1 MKNKKGLIAG
11 IVILLVLI
19 GVYVGLKVAGPEEE
33 EKQTEEKEI
42 TAFEVKAEDISQ
54 VFIENDDVQYTF
66 VKEEDTWKYA
76 EDENL
81 PLNQAIVSNIVSGL
95 TSVKA
100 QRELVDIE
108 DFADYGLSEPKLKV
122 TITDKNNEQ
131 TVLNFGDDNEAVSG
145 TYISIGNNEKT
156 YLVNSS
162 LKTELQ
168 FEKNDLAQ
176 IEELPQI
183 AVGNIKKIE
192 ISSEIGTKTL
202 QEGEVGGLWTL
213 YKEDGSQVSVDTS
226 KVNDYMNYFS
236 SLSLMNFISYDTSD
250 LSAYGLDHPKK
261 ITVFYEEEQE
271 SEDTSEETEGEEQ
284 AEEDEEPVMIQKEFA
299 LFVGDADETGN
310 YYVKTADE
318 SYIYTMAA
326 ATVEEIM
333 NLSSEELISS
343 LVTDYSLAD
352 VDKITIE
359 RNGETYVLTRQEAEV
374 EKEDS
379 EETTT
384 EVKYYLN
391 DKEIQYED
399 ISNFYS
405 KVSALEW
412 QNMTEGQNGEKAE
425 ITITFEK
432 EDGMQDKVDY
442 YPYDENFYLVT
453 KADGSQ
459 MFVNKMKVREMLEA
473 FDEMIENW
481 NK

>member
-271 SEDTSEETEGEEQ
+271 S
-284 AEEDEEPVMIQKEFA
+284 
-299 LFVGDADETGN
+299 
-310 YYVKTADE
+310 
-318 SYIYTMAA
+318 
-326 ATVEEIM
+326 
-333 NLSSEELISS
+333 
-343 LVTDYSLAD
+343 
-352 VDKITIE
+352 
-359 RNGETYVLTRQEAEV
+359 
-374 EKEDS
+374 
-379 EETTT
+379 
-384 EVKYYLN
+384 
-391 DKEIQYED
+391 
-399 ISNFYS
+399 
-405 KVSALEW
+405 
-412 QNMTEGQNGEKAE
+412 
-425 ITITFEK
+425 
-432 EDGMQDKVDY
+432 
-442 YPYDENFYLVT
+442 
-453 KADGSQ
+453 
-459 MFVNKMKVREMLEA
+459 
-473 FDEMIENW
+473 
-481 NK
+481 